1 MSQPEDTDSPG
12 SQRLAF
18 LFTDGRPEAPWDDA
32 SPGGA
37 LHRLLQLIGGIAHAQ
52 LIHERVI
59 DEPVAA
65 AFQAT
70 LREPSV
76 PVSAQWIEAL
86 LVARKVRAA
95 ELLGMV
101 PPDSSRAQQVSE
113 EMLELLRALRADA
126 SLRMETGDSIDA
138 AELQPAGLLGNFIE
152 RHLEA
157 EVLVAPPSAGPM
169 SLPSASRPGPVPP
182 QGSVAHLLRRDG
194 SRMPLYPFVL
204 VREDGGLLLPWD
216 LDAGR
221 LRHLSAEGGAP
232 VVTEPHHPEFLAEWL
247 LRMGAWAELRE
258 FLRGLP
264 VEARSGLSRQVLLC
278 ASAAHY
284 GALYLR
290 QREFAQASAELE
302 KAARLRPD
310 LLLPHLLLAQA
321 WMAQKQFDRASELLK
336 RHAVRFNRSDR
347 LFEMLGDCARQ
358 RRDMAGALRMYEKAA
373 TLNPLNA
380 QAGRKRDLLR
390 DELRRERE
398 AAMAAQQQA
407 SVAASAGGAAAAV
420 PATRLEDFLVDMTL
434 EAELGNYQ
442 STIGREDDIRQLIEI
457 LSCRDKR
464 NPLILGEPG
473 VGKTALVEDLVVRIV
488 QRRVPPRLQGK
499 KVWLMSVATLLAGAK
514 YRGQFEE
521 RVLDLVKLLKGQDG
535 IVFIDNVH
543 NLVNAGLTRGGTL
556 DASSLLKPFLL
567 RGELQVIGATTHDE
581 YRQNVEK
588 DTSLLR
594 CFQLVTLEEPSVE
607 LAADMC
613 CHVRQR
619 YETHHGVTLRPAV
632 IRQCLPLIDACVRE
646 RALPDKALDVLD
658 RACAVAAMRRAA
670 GIEAGGGV
678 ARGSDV
684 TLTRDDVLA
693 VLSEMSRIPVSRL
706 TEDERT
712 RLLRLEE
719 HLSRRVI
726 GQPEAVTR
734 VSRVLR
740 AARLSLRLDARRP
753 KGVFLF
759 VGPSG
764 VGKTEL
770 ARAMAE
776 LLFGSEDRLVRIDM
790 SEYMERIS
798 QSRLIG
804 TAPGYVGYNDQNQ
817 LTDEVRKNPHSLVLL
832 DEIEKASH
840 EMINLFL
847 QVFDAGRLT
856 DGKGRTVHFDSAT
869 VVMTSNVGTH
879 LFSRAA
885 VGFEEGRGSRHASVT
900 EADLLREVRRQFA
913 PEFLNRIDE
922 IICFEP
928 LTDEDMRQITR
939 QKVER
944 LSHELERQGQR
955 LELQPDAED
964 FLAEEG
970 FSPDEGA
977 RNLERILRR
986 LLLEPLAEHSLT
998 SGWEGGGL
1006 IRVGARDG
1014 ELTFDLIPDAAPA
1027 PDTHGEAEA
1036 DLGDEPHEG
1045 EASEPTGP

>member
-1 MSQPEDTDSPG
+1 MVPPEDLDSSG

-18 LFTDGRPEAPWDDA
+18 LFPDGRSDAPWDDA
-32 SPGGA
+32 SSGSA
-37 LHRLLQLIGGIAHAQ
+37 LHRLLQLMAGIAHAQ

-70 LREPSV
+70 LRDPSV
-76 PVSAQWIEAL
+76 PASAQWIEAL

-95 ELLGMV
+95 DLLGMV
-101 PPDSSRAQQVSE
+101 PPDSSRAQQVST

-126 SLRMETGDSIDA
+126 SLRMETGDAIDA
-138 AELQPAGLLGNFIE
+138 AELQPAGLLGSFIE

-157 EVLVAPPSAGPM
+157 EILVALPSAGPL

-182 QGSVAHLLRRDG
+182 QGPMAHLLRRDG
-194 SRMPLYPFVL
+194 SRMPLYPFVQ
-204 VREDGGLLLPWD
+204 VQDDGRLLLPWD

-221 LRHLSAEGGAP
+221 LRHVLAEGGAP
-232 VVTEPHHPEFLAEWL
+232 VTMEPLHPEFLAEWL

-258 FLRGLP
+258 FLRALP

-321 WMAQKQFDRASELLK
+321 WMAQKQLDRASELLK

-373 TLNPLNA
+373 TLNALNV
-380 QAGRKRDLLR
+380 QANRKRDLLR
-390 DELRRERE
+390 EELRRDRE
-398 AAMAAQQQA
+398 AALAAQQQA
-407 SVAASAGGAAAAV
+407 SASAAAGGAASA

-567 RGELQVIGATTHDE
+567 RGELQVVGATTHDE

-594 CFQLVTLEEPSVE
+594 CFQLVTLEEPTVE
-607 LAADMC
+607 LAAEMC

-619 YETHHGVTLRPAV
+619 YEQHHRVVLRPAV

-658 RACAVAAMRRAA
+658 RACAVAAMRRADGADA
-670 GIEAGGGV
+670 GSGTSA
-678 ARGSDV
+678 ARGAEV
-684 TLTRDDVLA
+684 TLGRDDVLA

-712 RLLRLEE
+712 RLMRLEE
-719 HLSRRVI
+719 NLSRRVI

-770 ARAMAE
+770 ARAMSE

-879 LFSRAA
+879 LFTRAA
-885 VGFEEGRGSRHASVT
+885 VGFEEGRGSRRASVT
-900 EADLLREVRRQFA
+900 EADLLREVRRHFA

-944 LSHELERQGQR
+944 LSHDLERQGQR
-955 LELQPDAED
+955 LELQPEAED

-970 FSPDEGA
+970 YSPDEGA

-986 LLLEPLAEHSLT
+986 HLLEPLAEHSLAA
-998 SGWEGGGL
+998 GWEGGGL

-1014 ELTFDLIPDAAPA
+1014 ELTFDLIPEASPAAE
-1027 PDTHGEAEA
+1027 TTGEAEPEF
-1036 DLGDEPHEG
+1036 GEEPREG
-1045 EASEPTGP
+1045 EAS